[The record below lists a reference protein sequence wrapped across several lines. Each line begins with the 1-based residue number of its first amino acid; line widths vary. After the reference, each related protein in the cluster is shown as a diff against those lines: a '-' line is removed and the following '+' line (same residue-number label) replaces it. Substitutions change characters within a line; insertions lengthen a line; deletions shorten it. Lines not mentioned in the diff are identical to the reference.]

1 MKIVTII
8 QARMTSERLP
18 GKVLFQVLERP
29 LLSYMLERISRVE
42 HCDEV
47 VVATTT
53 NVEDQPVVDLCEE
66 MKVLCYRGSEH
77 DVLARY
83 YEAAKQSRAD
93 IVVRLTAD
101 CPLMDP
107 SIVDQSIVWFVKNKE
122 RLNYLSNGRKRTFPR
137 GMDVEV
143 FSFSALE
150 TAHYEAK
157 DQYDREH
164 VTPYLYHHMD
174 QEKVDHF
181 INPNG
186 DMSNLRITIDYQ
198 EDFELISNILAA
210 LYPVKHDFH
219 LQDILDIVQD
229 NPDWGKI
236 NAHIY

>member
-1 MKIVTII
+1 MKVVTII

-18 GKVLFQVLERP
+18 GKVLFQVVGRP
-29 LLSYMLERISRVE
+29 LLSYMLERIAKVE

-53 NVEDQPVVDLCEE
+53 NAEDQPVVDICEQIG
-66 MKVLCYRGSEH
+66 VSCFRGSEH

-83 YEAAKQSRAD
+83 YETARQSGAD
-93 IVVRLTAD
+93 IIVRLTAD

-107 SIVDQSIVWFVKNKE
+107 SIVDQSIVRFVKDKE
-122 RLNYLSNGRKRTFPR
+122 QLNYLSNGRKRTFPR

-150 TAHYEAK
+150 KAYHEAK

-164 VTPYLYHHMD
+164 VTPYIYHHMD
-174 QEKVDHF
+174 QEKVGHF

-186 DMSNLRITIDYQ
+186 DMSDLRITIDYQ

-210 LYPVKHDFH
+210 LYPMKHDFH
-219 LQDILDIVQD
+219 LQDILDIVKA
-229 NPDWGKI
+229 NPNWPKI
-236 NAHIY
+236 NAHIR